1 MSGIKEAKSGMK
13 ICHESRKSP
22 KFLFRGYYHHHYDD
36 DEYYFFSKPYRVI
49 ENIEADDCQNC
60 LHLTK

>member
-22 KFLFRGYYHHHYDD
+22 KFLFRAIIIIIMMMMSII
-36 DEYYFFSKPYRVI
+36 FFPSHI
-49 ENIEADDCQNC
+49 ESLKTLRQMTVKIAYI
-60 LHLTK
+60 